1 MKKYAVVYVLLAI
14 LMAFALSACTKT
26 AEEAPAA
33 TEAAVEEAAVEGAA
47 EVEAAAGETAVEGAA
62 EVEAAAGEIAVEGAA
77 EVEAVPEGKGLSISI
92 VTSSGIDDGSF
103 NENCYDGAKAFVD
116 SHPDSTLRDVKE
128 PDLSKLI
135 DTVATLVGDYDA
147 FVLPGYNFAGI
158 GDIATANPDKYFL
171 VVDSTVTDSE
181 GNMLS
186 NLPNVYTMTFQEEQ
200 GGFFAGVAAALTTKT
215 NKVAVVNGIAF
226 PSNVNYQFGFMAGV
240 NYANAKFGT
249 KAELVEL
256 PSFAG
261 TAAVP
266 VEGMG
271 ENVGGNYVGSF
282 ADEATG
288 KEVGKALIDAG
299 ADVILVAAGSSGN
312 GVFTAAKEAGN
323 VFVIGCDVDQYDD
336 GVNGDKNIILTSAM
350 KIMDVNV
357 TRQLEAIYDGKFVG
371 MDATLGVDTDSV
383 GYVSEA
389 GRQQLSDET
398 LEKLAEVYPLLK
410 DGTIVPPSNFNGML
424 PDKFTGLE

>member
-62 EVEAAAGEIAVEGAA
+62 EVEVAAGEIAVEGAA

-336 GVNGDKNIILTSAM
+336 GVNGDKNIILTSAL

>member
-158 GDIATANPDKYFL
+158 GDIAMANPDKYFL

-336 GVNGDKNIILTSAM
+336 GVNGDKNIILTSAL

>member
-336 GVNGDKNIILTSAM
+336 GVNGDKNIILTSAL

-357 TRQLEAIYDGKFVG
+357 TRQLEAIHDGKFVG

-398 LEKLAEVYPLLK
+398 LEKLAEVYALLK

>member
-336 GVNGDKNIILTSAM
+336 GVNGDKNIILTSAL

-398 LEKLAEVYPLLK
+398 LEKLAEVYALLK

>member
-1 MKKYAVVYVLLAI
+1 
-14 LMAFALSACTKT
+14 
-26 AEEAPAA
+26 
-33 TEAAVEEAAVEGAA
+33 
-47 EVEAAAGETAVEGAA
+47 
-62 EVEAAAGEIAVEGAA
+62 
-77 EVEAVPEGKGLSISI
+77 
-92 VTSSGIDDGSF
+92 
-103 NENCYDGAKAFVD
+103 
-116 SHPDSTLRDVKE
+116 
-128 PDLSKLI
+128 
-135 DTVATLVGDYDA
+135 
-147 FVLPGYNFAGI
+147 
-158 GDIATANPDKYFL
+158 
-171 VVDSTVTDSE
+171 
-181 GNMLS
+181 MLS

-200 GGFFAGVAAALTTKT
+200 GGFFVGVAAALTTKT

-226 PSNVNYQFGFMAGV
+226 PSNVNYQFGFMASM

-357 TRQLEAIYDGKFVG
+357 TRQLEAIYEQGQTESRHQLENHVSRCHLLNLPGK
-371 MDATLGVDTDSV
+371 T
-383 GYVSEA
+383 A
-389 GRQQLSDET
+389 G
-398 LEKLAEVYPLLK
+398 AM
-410 DGTIVPPSNFNGML
+410 GML
-424 PDKFTGLE
+424 PSSTFFFSSIHHIPDAVGILHYKSAAPACKTISCDLRALRFPG

>member
-33 TEAAVEEAAVEGAA
+33 TEAAVKEAAVEGAA

-336 GVNGDKNIILTSAM
+336 GVNGDKNIILTSAL

>member
-336 GVNGDKNIILTSAM
+336 GVNGDKNIILTSAL

>member
-33 TEAAVEEAAVEGAA
+33 TEAAVKEAAVEGAA

-77 EVEAVPEGKGLSISI
+77 EVEVVPEGKGLSISI

-336 GVNGDKNIILTSAM
+336 GVNGDKNIILTSAL

>member
-26 AEEAPAA
+26 AEEAPTA

-215 NKVAVVNGIAF
+215 NK
-226 PSNVNYQFGFMAGV
+226 
-240 NYANAKFGT
+240 
-249 KAELVEL
+249 E
-256 PSFAG
+256 
-261 TAAVP
+261 
-266 VEGMG
+266 
-271 ENVGGNYVGSF
+271 
-282 ADEATG
+282 
-288 KEVGKALIDAG
+288 
-299 ADVILVAAGSSGN
+299 
-312 GVFTAAKEAGN
+312 
-323 VFVIGCDVDQYDD
+323 IGRAHV
-336 GVNGDKNIILTSAM
+336 
-350 KIMDVNV
+350 
-357 TRQLEAIYDGKFVG
+357 
-371 MDATLGVDTDSV
+371 
-383 GYVSEA
+383 
-389 GRQQLSDET
+389 
-398 LEKLAEVYPLLK
+398 
-410 DGTIVPPSNFNGML
+410 
-424 PDKFTGLE
+424 

>member
-261 TAAVP
+261 TAVVP

-336 GVNGDKNIILTSAM
+336 GVNGDKNIILTSAL

>member
-261 TAAVP
+261 TSAVP

-336 GVNGDKNIILTSAM
+336 GVNGDKNIILTSAL

>member
-62 EVEAAAGEIAVEGAA
+62 EVEVAAGEIAVEGAA

-116 SHPDSTLRDVKE
+116 SHPDCTLRDVKE

-336 GVNGDKNIILTSAM
+336 GVNGDKNIILTSAL

>member
-14 LMAFALSACTKT
+14 LMAFVLSACTKT

-336 GVNGDKNIILTSAM
+336 GVNGDKNIILTSAL

>member
-33 TEAAVEEAAVEGAA
+33 TEAAVKEAAVEGAA

-77 EVEAVPEGKGLSISI
+77 EVEVVPEGKGLLISI

-336 GVNGDKNIILTSAM
+336 GVNGDKNIILTSAL

-383 GYVSEA
+383 GYVSEV

>member
-26 AEEAPAA
+26 ADEAPAA
-33 TEAAVEEAAVEGAA
+33 TEAAAEEAAVEVPAA
-47 EVEAAAGETAVEGAA
+47 EEAAVEEAAVEGAA

-336 GVNGDKNIILTSAM
+336 GVNGDKNIILTSAL